1 MIRNDLHIHSLQ
13 SLCGIHSLMEI
24 VNIAGDKGMNLIN
37 ISDHGSANGKTMVFG
52 VITDKR
58 RVPPVIQSAN
68 GSSIRILAGIEAN
81 ILNIEGD
88 SDFPMDYVSK
98 FDLVSAG
105 FHDMA
110 EDLLMSKSPQKN
122 IQALENYLKRYPLDI
137 FTHPNII
144 PFPLPTTQL
153 LDLSL
158 EYGFA
163 LEINNTNLRLGKAN
177 LELELAMLNEAVKR
191 QVRLVENS
199 DGHSFIEIGENE
211 SIQAFLQKNGI
222 DGNKIFLNRSD
233 DALEQFLLERKRI
246 RE

>member
-1 MIRNDLHIHSLQ
+1 
-13 SLCGIHSLMEI
+13 MEI
-24 VNIAGDKGMNLIN
+24 VNIAADKGMNLVN

-52 VITDKR
+52 VITDKS
-58 RVPPVIQSAN
+58 RVPPVIHSTK
-68 GSSIRILAGIEAN
+68 GVPIKVLAGIEAN
-81 ILNIEGD
+81 ILNIDGD
-88 SDFPMDYVSK
+88 SDIPRDYISK

-110 EDLLMSKSPQKN
+110 EDLLSAQSPQKN

-144 PFPLPTTQL
+144 PFPLPTTHL
-153 LDLSL
+153 IDLAL

-177 LELELAMLNEAVKR
+177 LELELAMLNEAVAR
-191 QVRLVENS
+191 SVRLVENS
-199 DGHSFIEIGENE
+199 DGHSFLEIGENE
-211 SIQAFLQKNGI
+211 SILQFLQKNDI
-222 DGNKIFLNRSD
+222 DGYSIFLNRHD
-233 DALEQFLLERKRI
+233 DTLHKFIAERKQI